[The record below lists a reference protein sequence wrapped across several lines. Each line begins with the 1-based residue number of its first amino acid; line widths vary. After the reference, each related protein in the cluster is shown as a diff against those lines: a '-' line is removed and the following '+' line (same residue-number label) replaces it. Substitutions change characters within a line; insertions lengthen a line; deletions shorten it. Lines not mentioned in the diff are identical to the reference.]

1 MEMSFTT
8 QNTKNA
14 IIWADPQTGLI
25 INCNKAA
32 EILFK
37 SSKEEIVGRHHST
50 IYASQQA
57 EYYTDM
63 FTKLTQ
69 KYGVIDEEAEVISSS
84 GTIRFVQMTSALTI
98 VEGKQIIQ
106 EIFHDIDDSK
116 KVADKLQDS
125 EERFRSMF
133 ELSGIGMALVGT
145 GGSFLKVNCS
155 LCEILGYT
163 EKMLLA
169 MNFIDIINKND
180 LSPGE
185 TFKDKLFNGKN
196 HDTSLEIR
204 CVNKK
209 GISLWIALNSSLIYN
224 KLDVPVYYIFQ
235 VQNITGRKEA
245 EEALS
250 FSESRYRRLFET
262 AQDGILILDADTGY
276 IVDVNPYLID
286 MLEYPREQFVG
297 KKLWEIG
304 PIKDVETSKNAFVEL
319 QTKKYIRYENMPL
332 QTKSGKIIDVEFVSN
347 VYGVD
352 GLKVIQC
359 NIRNITAR
367 RNIEKALFESKE
379 RFKKLSFH
387 DSLTGLYNRTYFAE
401 TMTRLDKDLARS
413 TPVSIMSID
422 IDGLKLINDTF
433 GHQSGDALLK
443 AAAEL
448 ILRPFRRID
457 IVARLGG
464 DEFCVILPH
473 TDNLAALEKR
483 NEIADM
489 VKAYSNENPA
499 IHLHMS
505 IGVATS
511 QDDENENIYGL
522 YQRADEE
529 MYKIKNIRTVH
540 PKDEIVDILLTALA
554 ERDFINQGHAERLSK
569 MAETMAD
576 KMHLNDDTRK
586 NLVLL
591 AKVHDLGKVSI
602 PDKIL
607 FKPDILTD
615 EERAKM
621 KEHAQKGYNLANR
634 SKALSPIAGLILH
647 HHEYW
652 DGQGYPEGLQGE
664 QIPLEDRLFSI
675 MDAYDALTNIRPYRK
690 GVSKQ
695 EALTEL
701 KSRSGTQFEPKL
713 LAESI
718 QYI

>member
-1 MEMSFTT
+1 MEMSITI
-8 QNTKNA
+8 QNSKNA
-14 IIWADPQTGLI
+14 TIWADPQTGLI
-25 INCNKAA
+25 INCNHAA
-32 EILFK
+32 EMLFK
-37 SSKEEIVGRHHST
+37 SSKEEIIGRHHST

-57 EYYTDM
+57 EYYADM
-63 FTKLTQ
+63 FMKLI
-69 KYGVIDEEAEVISSS
+69 KKDGAIAEEAEVISST
-84 GTIRFVQMTSALTI
+84 GVIRFVQMTSVLTI
-98 VEGKQIIQ
+98 VEGRQIIQ
-106 EIFHDIDDSK
+106 EIFHDIDHSRK
-116 KVADKLQDS
+116 IVDKLQES
-125 EERFRSMF
+125 EERFRSIF
-133 ELSGIGMALVGT
+133 ELSSIGMALVEPD
-145 GGSFLKVNCS
+145 GSFLQVNRS
-155 LCEILGYT
+155 LCEIVGYS
-163 EKMLLA
+163 ENELLF
-169 MNFIDIINKND
+169 MNFVDIISKD
-180 LSPGE
+180 TLGHGE
-185 TFKDKLFNGKN
+185 AFKDKVFKGSIPG
-196 HDTSLEIR
+196 TPIEIR

-209 GISLWIALNSSLIYN
+209 GYYLWIVLNPIMVCN
-224 KLDVPVYYIFQ
+224 KLGVPVYYIFQ
-235 VQNITGRKEA
+235 VQNISESKKA
-245 EEALS
+245 EEALR

-276 IVDVNPYLID
+276 IVDVNPYLIE
-286 MLEYPREQFVG
+286 MLGYPRDVFIG

-304 PIKDVETSKNAFVEL
+304 PVKDTQISKDAFLEL

-332 QTKSGKIIDVEFVSN
+332 QTKSGKIVDVEFVSN

-352 GLKVIQC
+352 GLRVIQC

-379 RFKKLSFH
+379 RFKEMSFH
-387 DSLTGLYNRTYFAE
+387 DSLTGLYNRTYFTE
-401 TMTRLDKDLARS
+401 TMTRLDRDLARS
-413 TPVSIMSID
+413 VPLSIMSID

-433 GHQSGDALLK
+433 GHQAGDALLK
-443 AAAEL
+443 EAAEL

-473 TDNLAALEKR
+473 TDNHAALEKKK
-483 NEIADM
+483 EIEKM
-489 VKAYSNENPA
+489 VNAYSNDNPA

-511 QDDENENIYGL
+511 QDDGNENIYGL

-529 MYKIKNIRTVH
+529 MYKIKNIRTAR

-554 ERDFINQGHAERLSK
+554 ERDFISQGHAERLSK
-569 MAETMAD
+569 MAETIAD
-576 KMHLNDDTRK
+576 NMHLDDNTRK

-615 EERAKM
+615 EEREKM

-634 SKALSPIAGLILH
+634 SKALSPIADLILH

-652 DGQGYPEGLQGE
+652 NGKGYPGGLQGE

-675 MDAYDALTNIRPYRK
+675 LDAYDALTNIRPYRK
-690 GVSKQ
+690 GISKQ

-701 KSRSGTQFEPKL
+701 KNRSGTQFEPKL
-713 LAESI
+713 LIESMR
-718 QYI
+718 YM